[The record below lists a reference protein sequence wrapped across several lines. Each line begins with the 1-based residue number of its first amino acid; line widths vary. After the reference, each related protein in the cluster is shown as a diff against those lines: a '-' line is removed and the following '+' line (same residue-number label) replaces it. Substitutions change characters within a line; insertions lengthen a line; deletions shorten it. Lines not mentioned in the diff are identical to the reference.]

1 MCVILPFMI
10 LAWGTA
16 YKLSLYTTAKREAP
30 AKVSTRGSD
39 AAKSSVSHAI
49 DGHKVVGNGIVPS
62 LPVNSSRVL
71 PEFRDAASAEFHPVI
86 LSLHSAPNLA
96 ARPPPIKAHFA
107 S

>member
-1 MCVILPFMI
+1 VRDFAVHDPCLGNRIQT
-10 LAWGTA
+10 LALHNRQKGGA
-16 YKLSLYTTAKREAP
+16 GQSIY
-30 AKVSTRGSD
+30 

>member
-1 MCVILPFMI
+1 LCVILPFMI

-62 LPVNSSRVL
+62 LPVNSSRVS
-71 PEFRDAASAEFHPVI
+71 PEFRDAASLRAKSGSKTPSHQS
-86 LSLHSAPNLA
+86 SLRFIVADQSAGP
-96 ARPPPIKAHFA
+96 
-107 S
+107 